1 MSTAASQL
9 RRLLQLIPHLADGN
23 EHPIEEVARQ
33 VGADPATLLQD
44 LRAMSERL
52 DEPAGFVDNVQITWG
67 ARGVSMIGSDF
78 LRPMRLNMRE
88 LCALELGLAV
98 FQAQR
103 AGAPDPAIAA
113 ARQRLRAL
121 ITPQDDNHEK
131 DGLKHA
137 ALEGH
142 GDAAHLELLTR
153 AQRERRKVRITYQG
167 GSSDAPRER
176 VVSPYSL
183 VFASGQWYI
192 VACCDDSEGLRFF
205 RLDRV
210 AGAES
215 TDDPFEVPETF
226 DLDDVVARE
235 KLFRVAEPIVATVR
249 YSPNIARWIAEREK
263 RPLAEDGSLTLAHHV
278 GDMHWL
284 VRHVLQYGPDAE
296 VLGPPRA
303 RQAVAEALG
312 GMLA

>member
-1 MSTAASQL
+1 MTTAASQL

-23 EHPIEEVARQ
+23 EHPIEDVARQ

-52 DEPAGFVDNVQITWG
+52 DEPGGFVDNVQITWG
-67 ARGVSMIGSDF
+67 ARGVSIIGSDF
-78 LRPMRLNMRE
+78 LRPMRLSMRE

-98 FQAQR
+98 LQAQR
-103 AGAPDPAIAA
+103 AGVPDPAIAA
-113 ARQRLRAL
+113 ARERLRAL

-137 ALEGH
+137 VLEGH
-142 GDAAHLELLTR
+142 GDSAHLELLTR
-153 AQRERRKVRITYQG
+153 AQRERRKVRLTYQG

-210 AGAES
+210 AGAVATGE
-215 TDDPFEVPETF
+215 PFEVPAGF

-235 KLFRVAEPIVATVR
+235 KLFRVAEPLVAAVR

-263 RPLAEDGSLTLAHHV
+263 RPLAEDGSLTLEHHV